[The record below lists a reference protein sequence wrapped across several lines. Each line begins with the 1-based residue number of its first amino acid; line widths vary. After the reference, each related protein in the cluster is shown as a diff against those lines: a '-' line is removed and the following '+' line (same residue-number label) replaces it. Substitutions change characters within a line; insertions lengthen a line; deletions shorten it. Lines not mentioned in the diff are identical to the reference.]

1 MEIGKKIREL
11 REKFC
16 YSQDDLATY
25 LKTSRATVAQ
35 MELGNRVVDSV
46 TLNKIADFLGC
57 DPLVFF
63 QEEQTL
69 SDPAAILFRANSGL
83 NMHMELKEYVAKCRK
98 LGRESINLREILK
111 IETDFLTRPSYT
123 LKTPASKWEAKE
135 QGQRVAEQE
144 RRRLELGNQP
154 VIDIIKLIESQGIL
168 VGQEEMPD
176 DISGFTITDKEAGL
190 FIFVNTDHSGV
201 RKRFSLVHEYC
212 HAIVDAERPVSISY
226 TSKHSELLEVRA
238 NAFAAHFLVPTDIC
252 RDKVH
257 EIGKGFPSREEA
269 SVYNES
275 ESLEIHK
282 RNIRSEQSIQL
293 FEAGGMA
300 LWFGVSIL
308 TMLYRLKNTGF
319 LSNNQLDLLLQE
331 EKGPYGFH
339 LRTLMKKRESE
350 TIFQSTDL
358 FRMKIFNMALEA
370 LRRNEISTRK
380 CIEIAKLASI
390 NTEEAFSIIQDY
402 NSDELRINSNS

>member
-1 MEIGKKIREL
+1 MKTELGRKIREL

-35 MELGNRVVDSV
+35 MELGNRVIDSV
-46 TLNKIADFLGC
+46 TLDKIADFFGC
-57 DPLVFF
+57 EPLVFLSD
-63 QEEQTL
+63 EPI
-69 SDPAAILFRANSGL
+69 SDPAAILFRANSEL
-83 NMHMELKEYVAKCRK
+83 NLHIELKECVAECRK

-111 IETDFLTRPSYT
+111 IETDPLTRPSYT
-123 LKTPASKWEAKE
+123 LKPPASKWEAKD
-135 QGQRVAEQE
+135 QGQRIAEQE
-144 RRRLELGNQP
+144 RRRLELGHQP
-154 VIDIIKLIESQGIL
+154 ATDITKLIESQGIL
-168 VGQEEMPD
+168 VGQELMPN
-176 DISGFTITDKEAGL
+176 DISGFTITDKDAGL
-190 FIFVNTDHSGV
+190 FIFINSEHPCV

-212 HAIVDAERPVSISY
+212 HAIVDTDRSFSISY
-226 TSKHSELLEVRA
+226 TSKHAELLEVRA

-275 ESLEIHK
+275 EPLEIHK

-293 FEAGGMA
+293 FEAGAMA
-300 LWFGVSIL
+300 LWFGVSLL

-319 LSNNQLDLLLQE
+319 LSNNELDLLLKE
-331 EKGPYGFH
+331 ENGPYGTH
-339 LRTLMKKRESE
+339 LRTLMKKSESE

-370 LRRNEISTRK
+370 LRRNEISTGK
-380 CIEIAKLASI
+380 CIEIAKLAGI
-390 NTEEAFSIIQDY
+390 NAEEAFSIIQDY
-402 NSDELRINSNS
+402 NSDG